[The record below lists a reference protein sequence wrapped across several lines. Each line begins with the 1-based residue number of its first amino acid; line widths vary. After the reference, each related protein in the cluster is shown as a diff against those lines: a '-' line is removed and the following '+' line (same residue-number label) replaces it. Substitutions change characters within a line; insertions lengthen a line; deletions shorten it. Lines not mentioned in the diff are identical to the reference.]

1 MSQSTFRNAL
11 GICRSALFWGA
22 TCLFFACSNR
32 VDSNNTT
39 ICVAGNC
46 AVRTTP
52 KEAPQTAKAIPI
64 PTPVP
69 PMEPKKVLLKMR
81 EACHSCHGMGKDKSS
96 FWQSPAEFERPT
108 AAELEVLKAEAVA
121 QKKTL
126 PDIESL
132 EAHLDI
138 PGNVERIFTR
148 MEVDQFS
155 VEVFQTIENNLLNLE
170 NPTPKAMSPEM
181 DAGTRVRFLALM
193 DNLIAPP
200 SLVGGEGAATTS
212 VKAVAPLSLSEAKA
226 WCAGCHSPGGSGSK
240 VWAKANGSEADWKEF
255 AAALRASVAAGRMP
269 VGKFVG
275 KERDEWLGVLAY
287 FQRRMPMVVADARG
301 KYHGQKL
308 DLGVAVDVNYS
319 CGKISTGRQ
328 FINDL
333 TMNALNRPPT
343 LFELSLVPNIEKPVS
358 AQTRELLVARLQNQ
372 WKNEF
377 IETGLKKFSEKVSSA
392 EKVRNSLLI
401 SDFQLKEDIA
411 GEFYQLVKA
420 ASSAGKSYKDII
432 LSNQVYATKLTG
444 PMYNETC
451 KEKTKSLQVGQYV
464 ECNLT
469 DNDSPRSTFF
479 TTLGFLASKSSSMF
493 QENNNYGRVAAMN
506 EVIRGEPLR
515 ANTAG
520 EKGETINPLPSCLSS
535 QDWRVMLQGDSHAP
549 RGTMSVP
556 ASGNFC
562 QGCHVRRNLAAGAIA
577 FRPFG
582 PIGEFLTYEK
592 IVALNSAERDDP
604 NLQNHELALKGMIST
619 STAPAS
625 WALMSP
631 ENNGAKLPF
640 SIDFYSSLL
649 NIGDGPGKE
658 RGCIVDGA
666 GAKEMSVTKVSD
678 IVKHIL
684 TDDLVLARGLARIVP
699 RALSNRNSTNA
710 EVIDAITQAW
720 SKNNGQLIPVLQAY
734 FATNTYVCQSDLG
747 GL

>member
-22 TCLFFACSNR
+22 TWLFVACSNPIDQKN
-32 VDSNNTT
+32 VT
-39 ICVAGNC
+39 ICLSGNC
-46 AVRTTP
+46 TVRTTP
-52 KEAPQTAKAIPI
+52 TEAPQTAKATPI

-69 PMEPKKVLLKMR
+69 PLEPKRVLLKLR

-108 AAELEVLKAEAVA
+108 AAELEVLKAEAA
-121 QKKTL
+121 AENKTL
-126 PDIESL
+126 PDVESF
-132 EAHLDI
+132 EAHVEI
-138 PGNVERIFTR
+138 PSNVERIFTR

-170 NPTPKAMSPEM
+170 KPTPKAMRPEM
-181 DAGTRVRFLALM
+181 DASTRERFLVLM
-193 DNLIAPP
+193 DRLLTP
-200 SLVGGEGAATTS
+200 AAGS
-212 VKAVAPLSLSEAKA
+212 SAAVANIPEKAAPLSLSEAKA

-255 AAALRASVAAGRMP
+255 AAASKASVSAGRMP

-308 DLGVAVDVNYS
+308 DLGAALDVNYS
-319 CGKISTGRQ
+319 CGKIRTGRQ

-333 TMNALNRPPT
+333 TMNALNRPPN

-358 AQTRELLVARLQNQ
+358 KQTRELLVARLQNQ

-377 IETGLKKFSEKVSSA
+377 IENGLKKFSEKVSSA

-401 SDFQLKEDIA
+401 SDSQLKEDIA
-411 GEFYQLVKA
+411 GEFYQLVKS
-420 ASSAGKSYKDII
+420 ASSAGKSYKDIL

-520 EKGETINPLPSCLSS
+520 EKGETINPLPTCLSS
-535 QDWRVMLQGDSHAP
+535 QDWRVMRQDDSHAP

-592 IVALNSAERDDP
+592 IVALNNADPKDP

-649 NIGDGPGKE
+649 NIGMGFKQE
-658 RGCIVDGA
+658 RGCIVDGPSE
-666 GAKEMSVTKVSD
+666 KPISVTKVSD
-678 IVKHIL
+678 LVNHIL
-684 TDDLVLARGLARIVP
+684 SDDLVLARGLARIVP

>member
-1 MSQSTFRNAL
+1 MSQTTFRNAL
-11 GICRSALFWGA
+11 GIFRSALLWGA
-22 TCLFFACSNR
+22 TWLFVACSNPIDQKD
-32 VDSNNTT
+32 VT
-39 ICVAGNC
+39 ICLSGNC

-52 KEAPQTAKAIPI
+52 TEALQTAKVTPI

-69 PMEPKKVLLKMR
+69 PMEPKKVLHKLR

-108 AAELEVLKAEAVA
+108 AAELEVLKAEAAA
-121 QKKTL
+121 QNKTL
-126 PDIESL
+126 PDVESFDAYIE
-132 EAHLDI
+132 I
-138 PGNVERIFTR
+138 PSNVERIFTR

-170 NPTPKAMSPEM
+170 NPTPKAMRPEM
-181 DAGTRVRFLALM
+181 DASTRERFLVLM
-193 DNLIAPP
+193 DNLLTP
-200 SLVGGEGAATTS
+200 AAGS
-212 VKAVAPLSLSEAKA
+212 SAAVANIAAKALSLSEAKA

-255 AAALRASVAAGRMP
+255 AAASKASVSAGRMP

-308 DLGVAVDVNYS
+308 DLGAALDVNYS
-319 CGKISTGRQ
+319 CGKIRTGRQ

-358 AQTRELLVARLQNQ
+358 KQTRELLVARLQNQ

-401 SDFQLKEDIA
+401 SDSQLKEDIA
-411 GEFYQLVKA
+411 GEFFQLVKSS
-420 ASSAGKSYKDII
+420 SSAGKSYKDIL

-520 EKGETINPLPSCLSS
+520 EKGETINPLPTCLSS
-535 QDWRVMLQGDSHAP
+535 QDWRVMRQDDSHAP

-562 QGCHVRRNLAAGAIA
+562 QGCHLRRNLAAGAIA

-592 IVALNSAERDDP
+592 IVALNNANPKDP

-649 NIGDGPGKE
+649 NIGMGFNQE
-658 RGCIVDGA
+658 RGCIVDGPSE
-666 GAKEMSVTKVSD
+666 KPISVTKVSD
-678 IVKHIL
+678 LVNHIL
-684 TDDLVLARGLARIVP
+684 SDDLVLARGLARIVP

>member
-1 MSQSTFRNAL
+1 M
-11 GICRSALFWGA
+11 GIFRSALLWGA
-22 TCLFFACSNR
+22 TWLFVACSNPIDQKN
-32 VDSNNTT
+32 VT
-39 ICVAGNC
+39 ICLSGNC

-52 KEAPQTAKAIPI
+52 TEAPQTAKVTPI

-69 PMEPKKVLLKMR
+69 PMEPKKVLHKLR

-108 AAELEVLKAEAVA
+108 AAELEVLKAEAAA
-121 QKKTL
+121 QNKTL
-126 PDIESL
+126 PDVESFDAYIE
-132 EAHLDI
+132 I
-138 PGNVERIFTR
+138 PSNVERIFTR

-170 NPTPKAMSPEM
+170 NPTPKAMRPEM
-181 DAGTRVRFLALM
+181 DASTRERFLALM
-193 DNLIAPP
+193 DNLLTPAP
-200 SLVGGEGAATTS
+200 SGTAAVTNTAA
-212 VKAVAPLSLSEAKA
+212 KALSLSEAKA

-255 AAALRASVAAGRMP
+255 AAASKASVSAGRMP

-308 DLGVAVDVNYS
+308 DLGAALDVNYS

-333 TMNALNRPPT
+333 TLNALNRPPT

-358 AQTRELLVARLQNQ
+358 KQTRELLVARLQNQ

-401 SDFQLKEDIA
+401 SDSQLKEDIA
-411 GEFYQLVKA
+411 GEFFQLVKS
-420 ASSAGKSYKDII
+420 ASSAGKSYKDIL

-520 EKGETINPLPSCLSS
+520 EKGETINPLPNCLSS

-592 IVALNSAERDDP
+592 IVDLNNADPKDP

-649 NIGDGPGKE
+649 NIGMGLNQE
-658 RGCIVDGA
+658 RGCIVDGPS
-666 GAKEMSVTKVSD
+666 GKTISVTKVSD
-678 IVKHIL
+678 LVNHIL
-684 TDDLVLARGLARIVP
+684 SDDLVLARGLARIVP